1 MAIWSATTLGAP
13 QNFSVCRILLDYSG
27 KGHDGRIEIVPALTA
42 MLFFFFFFAYLFS
55 FFLRRFSCFPPTY
68 VIVVLG
74 SGAAGLVGRFNA
86 ALSRYSGWR
95 LPLVH
100 TLL

>member
-42 MLFFFFFFAYLFS
+42 MLFFFFFLLIYFLF
-55 FFLRRFSCFPPTY
+55 FSAAFPVFPLPT
-68 VIVVLG
+68 L
-74 SGAAGLVGRFNA
+74 
-86 ALSRYSGWR
+86 
-95 LPLVH
+95 
-100 TLL
+100 